1 MTSGAAS
8 WRRKLLTVA
17 LVAAGG
23 LSYAAVVMTS
33 TSYIHTPEVLNKGG
47 HDAAASTS
55 YANLATIDEPSIGQ
69 ASSSSYQSDVGFIY
83 LLGSVPW
90 VHITAGPTPPIVG
103 GGGSASITWH
113 SNFAGS
119 YTITQGTTTVVS
131 GTVAANT
138 PVVSTIPASALAAD
152 TTNTIVIT
160 VTATSPPAGYTN
172 PWSVSTT
179 LVDDRTAP
187 AVTAFDMTQLTGH
200 VTDASITSLTVQ
212 IAGQP
217 DTVVPV
223 TGGTFTVS
231 YPAGTTQITLLGGGF
246 TRIVEVIP

>member
-1 MTSGAAS
+1 MTAGTTS
-8 WRRKLLTVA
+8 WRRRLLTVA

-23 LSYAAVVMTS
+23 LSYAAIVMTS
-33 TSYIHTPEVLNKGG
+33 TSYIHTPEVLDKGG
-47 HDAAASTS
+47 FTTTSTS

-69 ASSSSYQSDVGFIY
+69 ASSSSYQSDVGFLY
-83 LLGSVPW
+83 LLGSAPW

-103 GGGSASITWH
+103 GGGSTAITWH
-113 SNFAGS
+113 SNFSGS
-119 YTITQGTTTVVS
+119 YTITQGATTVVS
-131 GTVAANT
+131 GTVTANT

-172 PWSVSTT
+172 PWSVTT
-179 LVDDRTAP
+179 TVVDDRTAP
-187 AVTAFDMTQLTGH
+187 AVSAFDMTQLTGH
-200 VTDASITSLTVQ
+200 VTDTSITSLTVQ

-246 TRIVEVIP
+246 SRVVEVIP